1 MTDLTCGRKERAVTG
16 KQGNEF
22 AAIAG
27 LLACPH
33 CRAGLSIEPACFRCI
48 GCGSSFDVL
57 DGVPRLAVRGT
68 SESWGEP
75 QLAEQSAAYQGEY
88 QAIER
93 AAAYNLYYERRLLRR
108 ISTRREYRLIDRH
121 LRRVGHSRVI
131 LELPCGGG
139 RMTPALSA
147 ATDFLIEADIAIGQI
162 DYGRKTSRVAT
173 PRVWMTASA
182 FHIPLRD
189 NSVDGTVCIR
199 LAHHLP
205 TEAEQERLFRE
216 LLRVSR
222 RFVIVTYFDRHSLKN
237 RTHRLRHPFSRRPPK
252 LTMTNARVAELAREC
267 GAHLEAA
274 PRLSRITSG
283 QRYALI
289 VKEGALA
296 LA

>member
-1 MTDLTCGRKERAVTG
+1 MLASATG
-16 KQGNEF
+16 QGDSGF
-22 AAIAG
+22 AAVAD
-27 LLACPH
+27 LLACPR
-33 CRAGLSIEPACFRCI
+33 CRAGLAIKPKSICCN
-48 GCGSSFDVL
+48 GCGSRFDVL
-57 DGVPRLAVRGT
+57 DDVPRLAVQGT
-68 SESWGEP
+68 SETWGEP
-75 QLAEQSAAYQGEY
+75 QQVEQSAAYQGEY

-108 ISTRREYRLIDRH
+108 ISTRREYRLIGRH
-121 LRRVGHSRVI
+121 LRQVGHSRVI

-139 RMTPALSA
+139 RMTPAISA

-162 DYGRKTSRVAT
+162 AYGRNTSRVAT

-205 TEAEQERLFRE
+205 TDAEQERLFRE

-237 RTHRLRHPFSRRPPK
+237 LTHGLRHPFSRRPSK
-252 LTMTNARVAELAREC
+252 LTMTNARVAEFAREC
-267 GAHLEAA
+267 GARLVAA
-274 PRLSRITSG
+274 PPLSLITSG

-289 VKEGALA
+289 VKEGIPA
-296 LA
+296 